1 MLQQSSVQLHHGRFK
16 ACTHRV
22 VIQHELNRAE
32 LHQLPH
38 TAVREQAQVKE
49 KTPPLSDY
57 LQYRKFRI
65 MSTNAACELP
75 KLMKDI
81 PEKGHSV
88 VGVSWR

>member
-1 MLQQSSVQLHHGRFK
+1 MLQQSSAQPHLGWCE

-22 VIQHELNRAE
+22 VIQHELDRAE

-38 TAVREQAQVKE
+38 AAVRERTQVKE
-49 KTPPLSDY
+49 KTPPLPDW
-57 LQYRKFRI
+57 LQDRKFRVTK
-65 MSTNAACELP
+65 TNAACELP